1 MLFLLII
8 TALAVLFVTK
18 AWSGPDIQGRKRLL
32 VAGLLLATAAGAFFS
47 WLDPGDIW
55 KRWEAMANTP
65 VLALEDRDKLALDS
79 LRMSREHLADG
90 VGVGAFEV
98 AYPTYQTSVTDL
110 VIDFAHND
118 YAQFFAEAGIIGSGA
133 GLHRCVFHPVIPAPA
148 PAVPGSGW
156 LVAVGGGYRS
166 LRNLGAQLLRFQPP
180 HPSQRRLVCVCNW
193 TGGTSVSGLLRR
205 KCNPISESITK

>member
-1 MLFLLII
+1 
-8 TALAVLFVTK
+8 
-18 AWSGPDIQGRKRLL
+18 
-32 VAGLLLATAAGAFFS
+32 LLATAAGAFFS

-118 YAQFFAEAGIIGSGA
+118 YAQFFAEAGIMGSGA
-133 GLHRCVFHPVIPAPA
+133 GLHRCVFHPIIPAPA

-156 LVAVGGGYRS
+156 LAAVGCGRGG
-166 LRNLGAQLLRFQPP
+166 LRNLGVQLLRFQPP
-180 HPSQRRLVCVCNW
+180 HPSQRCFGVRLQLDWRYFRIGALAKKMQSHLGFNHEV
-193 TGGTSVSGLLRR
+193 
-205 KCNPISESITK
+205 ISSYPADNL